1 MPQQPATSTDRLIN
15 VMEVIQLGR
24 KTGTLTAERDVGS
37 MLEHGMI
44 TFVNGRVIQASVGQ
58 HTGFPAFSVLKTWS
72 TCRFAFTPSDT
83 SQITQQITQPLAPV
97 TGEASIPRDFVTDPT
112 LPTPAT
118 ANHKQNGL
126 MAAGGQGMNSAWGM
140 HSSSAAGAVP
150 YPIRP
155 YDEAL
160 VWIERMGLSRAHRRL
175 FLLIDG
181 YRILPELVRLMGR
194 REDEV
199 NALLRDLEGAD
210 LIRQT

>member
-15 VMEVIQLGR
+15 VMG
-24 KTGTLTAERDVGS
+24 
-37 MLEHGMI
+37 
-44 TFVNGRVIQASVGQ
+44 
-58 HTGFPAFSVLKTWS
+58 
-72 TCRFAFTPSDT
+72 
-83 SQITQQITQPLAPV
+83 
-97 TGEASIPRDFVTDPT
+97 
-112 LPTPAT
+112 
-118 ANHKQNGL
+118 
-126 MAAGGQGMNSAWGM
+126 AGGQGMNSAWDM
-140 HSSSAAGAVP
+140 QSSPAAGAVP

>member
-15 VMEVIQLGR
+15 VIEVIQLGR
-24 KTGTLTAERDVGS
+24 KTGILTAERDVGS

-58 HTGFPAFSVLKTWS
+58 HTGFPAFSLLKTWI

-97 TGEASIPRDFVTDPT
+97 TGEASIQRDFVTDPI
-112 LPTPAT
+112 LRTPAT

-126 MAAGGQGMNSAWGM
+126 MAAEGQGMNSAWGM
-140 HSSSAAGAVP
+140 HSSPAAGAVP

-155 YDEAL
+155 YNEAL
-160 VWIERMGLSRAHRRL
+160 VWIKRMGLSRAHRRL

>member
-15 VMEVIQLGR
+15 VIEVIQLGR

-140 HSSSAAGAVP
+140 HSSAAAGAVP

-155 YDEAL
+155 YNEAL
-160 VWIERMGLSRAHRRL
+160 LWIERMGLSRAHRRL